1 MGLLVWPSVD
11 RQNKCNLSPPLR
23 EDADDQFSAE
33 LGHTLSSILSHCFL
47 TPRSHSQRLNMAFLV
62 TLIHHKV

>member
-47 TPRSHSQRLNMAFLV
+47 TPRSHSQRG
-62 TLIHHKV
+62 